1 MRAGI
6 VRTTLQIIKMFISLC
21 VNPSWE
27 IRVVLNGAILNQATN
42 VRKNAT
48 HVKCRVRDCV
58 EEKPNIYF
66 EVVIRGCWSLAGEI

>member
-1 MRAGI
+1 MI
-6 VRTTLQIIKMFISLC
+6 
-21 VNPSWE
+21 
-27 IRVVLNGAILNQATN
+27 VVLNGAMLNHATN
-42 VRKNAT
+42 VRKNAI